1 MRINF
6 GLRLVRLSLCG
17 VLSFGCISGA
27 LADEVLASRLGA
39 LLELE
44 REALDVVPLTRLS
57 ALAAPPAAAL
67 GNNAPVAAASA
78 EPVIV
83 ATVVTPPITA
93 TQALYA
99 QAPASGGGSAWECL
113 AEALYFEARGETLEG
128 MFAVA
133 EVILNRVDS
142 GAYPGSVCAV
152 VNQGTGR
159 LYACQFTYT
168 CDGISDAITD
178 SGAYAVVGRVA
189 SAMLAGAPRTL
200 TNGATH
206 YHTRAVSPSWAARFP
221 QTAAIGAHLFYRQPV
236 RTASN

>member
-1 MRINF
+1 MT
-6 GLRLVRLSLCG
+6 LCG
-17 VLSFGCISGA
+17 LVSFGFVSGA

-57 ALAAPPAAAL
+57 ALAAPPDAAL
-67 GNNAPVAAASA
+67 GTALAAQQTAAAAPVAAVAAPAS
-78 EPVIV
+78 
-83 ATVVTPPITA
+83 TA
-93 TQALYA
+93 QQQYA
-99 QAPASGGGSAWECL
+99 QAPAGSGVQWECL
-113 AEALYFEARGETLEG
+113 AQALYFEARGETLDG

-142 GAYPGSVCAV
+142 RAYPGSVCAV

-178 SGAYAVVGRVA
+178 RGAYAVVGRVA
-189 SAMLAGAPRTL
+189 SAMLSGAPRSL

-236 RTASN
+236 LTASN